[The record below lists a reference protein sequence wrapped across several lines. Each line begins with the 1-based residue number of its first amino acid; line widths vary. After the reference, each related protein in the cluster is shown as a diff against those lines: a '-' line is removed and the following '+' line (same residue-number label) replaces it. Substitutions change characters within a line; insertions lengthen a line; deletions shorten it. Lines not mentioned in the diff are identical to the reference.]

1 MKFLLWV
8 LGWCLDASDSW
19 SDPVFEWSTSW
30 CRAGC
35 NFMKWTTGSHIQQ
48 ICLKNLLSNDSMSSQ
63 TMFSWIGTQKYETL
77 APRESNMHTCPV
89 QQNTIVPAL
98 LFCTESCSE
107 RAVWFLNLVLIQH
120 SIFTA
125 QSRLILAG
133 SRARHVFPTPSIHSH
148 IFDAGATAESL
159 RFLRKHLKSFG
170 IYRNKIKPS

>member
-8 LGWCLDASDSW
+8 FGWFLEASDSW
-19 SDPVFEWSTSW
+19 SDYVFAWSTSW

-35 NFMKWTTGSHIQQ
+35 NFMKWPTGSHIQQ
-48 ICLKNLLSNDSMSSQ
+48 ICFKYLHSNDSMSWQ
-63 TMFSWIGTQKYETL
+63 TMFSRICTQKYETL

-125 QSRLILAG
+125 QSRPILAG

-148 IFDAGATAESL
+148 IFDAGARPCDGRVASVLAKTFKIL
-159 RFLRKHLKSFG
+159 RDLS
-170 IYRNKIKPS
+170 